1 MKSTLLYFTL
11 IFSLGFVQAQE
22 SAAVYLSFTSKYD
35 SQFSS
40 DEKDIEHS
48 LFMSLRSWLS
58 IYVDAVR
65 GKGINQQE
73 FIQTFHPRASISGD
87 LGEEKGKLKPSAYAD
102 LLSNN
107 TEEDVSYQVNKMKLA
122 AIENSKDDKFLAYVN
137 FNQGPSSGGRE
148 VEAFHGTIE
157 MERINDND
165 FEIKWKT
172 IKNGYWNAKEPSNT
186 EHFIWTST
194 GINGY
199 SPTPSSPNVDFAS
212 SWFSSL
218 GYLWKQPLSSQGQ
231 WSLLI
236 GGQIKYISSQVE
248 LSEGSTLEGR
258 GSPNSLQLNF
268 LSPSSEIQ
276 NRISAELHLGVDWRF
291 GSSRDSR
298 WGISA
303 LFTPR
308 LGQFSFGY
316 FQGLVE
322 YTEIWDDRVL
332 IRDVINCGLGT
343 FGGED
348 AQEVTFSDRSFQI
361 QPGFLLRPRWKS
373 KPSNWGS
380 LQIGLDAQF
389 FPAMGEVKTPG
400 PFLQPVRGIIE
411 TESTQLRYRGETLHQ
426 TLSEGRI
433 EWYAGLHLAYSFP
446 YTDQQQSKMSEYDD
460 LFSQEQRS
468 GYEGKAYL
476 ILNGDISDAE
486 AAERIRQD
494 LGPATQFVWVINTT
508 QLTNVEIPTM
518 KELLSI
524 KVNNNRALERIS
536 FADLNQAIDEI
547 EVANNEN
554 LNEFNVQS
562 LKRMFNAR
570 FQNNDSLNQLEFPAI
585 ESIEGRFNVTENHH
599 LDEIRFPSLKEMN
612 GSFYFSNNDNLNDLA
627 FPQLEVVHQD
637 ITVDQNSRL
646 KRIEWKNLTRID
658 GSFYVS
664 GNSVLEKFELAHLA
678 EVSDNISVQNNNSLE
693 TFEWQNLGVIGGDFL
708 ITSNQ
713 TIKSIDVPLLNRV
726 KGSLS
731 LSFNPK
737 MRKTRWPTLK
747 TVEGDIIINSQDTLE
762 SLYFE
767 NLEDV
772 KGNILFHNNP
782 YLSEIY
788 VPSLHTLGGAF
799 ELQGAAADSLSL
811 PQLRLC
817 GGIQIGSNVNLTH
830 VDIPNLVEVK
840 ALTDKARDDIR
851 RGLAIHQNSS
861 LSQIHLPKLK
871 EIHGEVEVTHNQE
884 LREVKL
890 PELLFIS
897 RSTRLSDLTSFILWE
912 APKLNEVGGDLIVK
926 SNDNLDVLRLP
937 ALTQLGGITEISFNS
952 ELRRIELPNLNS
964 INGHFIASH
973 NSLKPST
980 IDALLQTIV
989 SAPPPKDARIRFNL
1003 QRPAASPSWKGLRA
1017 SRELKRKGYDIVT
1030 D

>member
-1 MKSTLLYFTL
+1 MKSTLLYLTL

-35 SQFSS
+35 SQFGS
-40 DEKDIEHS
+40 DEKDVEHS

-58 IYVDAVR
+58 TYVDAVR
-65 GKGINQQE
+65 GKEINQKE
-73 FIQTFHPRASISGD
+73 FIETFHPRASISGD
-87 LGEEKGKLKPSAYAD
+87 LLEEKGKLKPRTYAE
-102 LLSNN
+102 LLSANG
-107 TEEDVSYQVNKMKLA
+107 EEFEGYQVNKMKLA
-122 AIENSKDDKFLAYVN
+122 AIENSKGDKFLAYLN
-137 FNQGPSSGGRE
+137 FNQGLSSGGQEPR
-148 VEAFHGTIE
+148 AFHGTIE
-157 MERINDND
+157 MERVNDEA

-172 IKNGYWNAKEPSNT
+172 IKNGYWKAKEPSNT
-186 EHFIWTST
+186 EHFIWTSA

-199 SPTPSSPNVDFAS
+199 SPTPTSPNVDFAS
-212 SWFSSL
+212 SWFSSV
-218 GYLWKQPLSSQGQ
+218 GYLWQQPLSSQGH
-231 WSLLI
+231 WSFLA
-236 GGQIKYISSQVE
+236 GGQIKYISSQVQ
-248 LSEGSTLEGR
+248 LSENSSLEGR

-276 NRISAELHLGVDWRF
+276 NRISAELHFGVDWRF
-291 GSSRDSR
+291 GSARDSR

-308 LGQFSFGY
+308 LGQFSYGY
-316 FQGLVE
+316 FEGFVE
-322 YTEIWDDRVL
+322 YTELWDDRVL

-348 AQEVTFSDRSFQI
+348 AQAVTFSDRSFQI

-373 KPSNWGS
+373 KASSWGR

-389 FPAMGEVKTPG
+389 FPAMGAVKTPE

-426 TLSEGRI
+426 TLSEGWI

-446 YTDQQQSKMSEYDD
+446 YSDQKQSKISEYDD

-524 KVNNNRALERIS
+524 KVNNNMALERIS

-547 EVANNEN
+547 EVANNAN
-554 LNEFNVQS
+554 LKEFNVQS

-570 FQNNDSLNQLEFPAI
+570 FQNNDSLNQLDFPSV
-585 ESIEGRFNVTENHH
+585 ESIEGRFNVSENHH
-599 LDEIRFPSLKEMN
+599 LNEIRFPSLVEMN
-612 GSFYFSNNDNLNDLA
+612 GSFYFSNNDNLGELA
-627 FPQLEVVHQD
+627 FPQLQVIHQD
-637 ITVDQNSRL
+637 ITIDQNSRL
-646 KRIEWKNLTRID
+646 KRIEWKNLSRID

-664 GNSVLEKFELAHLA
+664 GNALLEEFELTNL
-678 EVSDNISVQNNNSLE
+678 EEISDHVSVQNNNSLE
-693 TFEWQNLGVIGGDFL
+693 TFEWQKLRVIGGDFL
-708 ITSNQ
+708 ISSNGA
-713 TIKSIDVPLLNRV
+713 IKSINIPLLNQV

-731 LSFNPK
+731 LSFNPQ
-737 MRKTRWPTLK
+737 MGKTQWPALK
-747 TVEGDIIINSQDTLE
+747 NVDGDIIINSQDTLI
-762 SLYFE
+762 SLHFDE
-767 NLEDV
+767 LTEV

-782 YLSEIY
+782 YLSVIH
-788 VPSLHTLGGAF
+788 VPSLHTLSGDF
-799 ELQGAAADSLSL
+799 ELQGAAADSLFL
-811 PQLRLC
+811 PQLKVC
-817 GGIQIGSNVNLTH
+817 GGIQLGSNVNLTH
-830 VDIPNLVEVK
+830 VDFPNLV
-840 ALTDKARDDIR
+840 ALKTSAGKARDDIHL
-851 RGLAIHQNSS
+851 GLAIHQNSS
-861 LSQIHLPKLK
+861 LAQIHLPNLK
-871 EIHGEVEVTHNQE
+871 EIYGEVEVTHNQE
-884 LREVKL
+884 LRVFKV
-890 PELLFIS
+890 PELLLIS
-897 RSTRLSDLTSFILWE
+897 RTTRLSNLPSFVLWE
-912 APKLNEVGGDLIVK
+912 APQLNEVGGDLIVK
-926 SNDNLDVLRLP
+926 SNKNLDFLRLP
-937 ALTQLGGITEISFNS
+937 ALAKLGGLTEISFNS
-952 ELRRIELPNLNS
+952 ELRRIEFPSLKS

-989 SAPPPKDARIRFNL
+989 SKPPPEDARIRFNL
-1003 QRPAASPSWKGLRA
+1003 QRPAATPSWRGLRA